1 GVGLWQMP
9 PMELGQVEVIKG
21 VASSLYGAS
30 AMGGIV
36 NLISRTPTA
45 RPTGEL
51 LINRST
57 RGAPDAV
64 TFYTTPLGSAWG
76 LTLLGSGHWQEQ
88 KDIDHDRWSDLP
100 HYARG
105 VLRPRLFWSD
115 GKGNRFFATAGVTLE
130 NREGGTAEDVPLPAA
145 GTPYVERLNTSGLD
159 AGVLDQRLL
168 AATSVLSTR
177 VSLSQKRHTHGF
189 GDVVE
194 RDRHR
199 TGFAEVTVR
208 GTAAHQTWVVGAA
221 LERASYDAV
230 DVPRFS
236 YAFTVP
242 GIFAQDD
249 FVVA

>member
-1 GVGLWQMP
+1 
-9 PMELGQVEVIKG
+9 
-21 VASSLYGAS
+21 
-30 AMGGIV
+30 
-36 NLISRTPTA
+36 
-45 RPTGEL
+45 
-51 LINRST
+51 
-57 RGAPDAV
+57 
-64 TFYTTPLGSAWG
+64 
-76 LTLLGSGHWQEQ
+76 
-88 KDIDHDRWSDLP
+88 
-100 HYARG
+100 
-105 VLRPRLFWSD
+105 
-115 GKGNRFFATAGVTLE
+115 
-130 NREGGTAEDVPLPAA
+130 GGTAEDVPLPAA

-168 AATSVLSTR
+168 AGTYVLATR

-249 FVVA
+249 FVVARWLSVSASARLDHHSEYGTFVSPRLSALLRSGRWNGRVS